1 MEKTKIL
8 LNNALL
14 ELLEENTFDNI
25 KVIEICD
32 KAMVHKTTFYNH
44 FEDKYELL
52 NYSLLKIHKD
62 IKERAVK
69 DKGIIEYYLSIAKCY
84 IKYIKD
90 NPKLFKSII
99 SDGDN
104 NIGLRLF
111 HKLYVED
118 IELKINKTKA
128 YNIPSNYV
136 ANFYVDGVFSLIS
149 EWFVTGMKEDEST
162 ILFYIE
168 KLIKGE
174 IPFYKK

>member
-8 LNNALL
+8 LSNALI
-14 ELLEENTFDNI
+14 ELLEEKTFDNI

-52 NYSLLKIHKD
+52 NYSLLKIHKE
-62 IKERAVK
+62 IKEKAIK
-69 DKGIIEYYLSIAKCY
+69 NQGIIEYYLSIAKCY

-104 NIGLRLF
+104 NVELRMF
-111 HKLYVED
+111 HKL
-118 IELKINKTKA
+118 
-128 YNIPSNYV
+128 
-136 ANFYVDGVFSLIS
+136 
-149 EWFVTGMKEDEST
+149 
-162 ILFYIE
+162 
-168 KLIKGE
+168 
-174 IPFYKK
+174 

>member
-8 LNNALL
+8 LSNALL
-14 ELLEENTFDNI
+14 ELLEVKPFDNI

-32 KAMVHKTTFYNH
+32 KAMIHKTTFYNH

-62 IKERAVK
+62 IKEEAIK

-90 NPKLFKSII
+90 NPKLFKSVI

-118 IELKINKTKA
+118 IELKIKKTKA

-149 EWFVTGMKEDEST
+149 EWFVTGMKEDENT
-162 ILFYIE
+162 ILNYIK
-168 KLIKGE
+168 KLIKE
-174 IPFYKK
+174 EKDI

>member
-8 LNNALL
+8 LSNALIN
-14 ELLEENTFDNI
+14 LLEEKTFDNI

-52 NYSLLKIHKD
+52 NYTLLKIHKE
-62 IKERAVK
+62 IKEKAIK

-90 NPKLFKSII
+90 NPKVFKSII

-104 NIGLRLF
+104 NVELRMF
-111 HKLYVED
+111 HKLYVKDMETAIKSEKLYD
-118 IELKINKTKA
+118 
-128 YNIPSNYV
+128 IPSNYV
-136 ANFYVDGVFSLIS
+136 ANFYVDGVFSIIS
-149 EWFVTGMKEDEST
+149 EWFITGMKEDEST
-162 ILFYIE
+162 ILSYIE
-168 KLIKGE
+168 KIIKKE
-174 IPFYKK
+174 KEV